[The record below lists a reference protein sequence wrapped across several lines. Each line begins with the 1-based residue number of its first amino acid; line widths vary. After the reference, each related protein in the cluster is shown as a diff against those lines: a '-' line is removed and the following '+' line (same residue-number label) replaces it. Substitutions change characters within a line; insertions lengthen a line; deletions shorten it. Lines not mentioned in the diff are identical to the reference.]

1 MVYTV
6 NGYTPKQGD
15 FVIINFNPSIGRE
28 IKKRRPAIVVSA
40 NHYNAVTGMCAVCP
54 ITDTKYKNY
63 IALDKSHKLQGY
75 INPFQI
81 KTFDFMEK
89 QRNVR
94 FVEKATLA
102 ELGEVAQI
110 IDMVFDFSSL
120 LSE

>member
-1 MVYTV
+1 MVYNI

-15 FVIINFNPSIGRE
+15 FVIINFNPSMDRE
-28 IKKRRPAIVVSA
+28 IKKRKPAIVVSA

-54 ITDTKYKNY
+54 IANTKYKNY
-63 IALDKSHKLQGY
+63 IALDKRHKLQGY

-102 ELGEVAQI
+102 ELGKVAQI
-110 IDMVFDFSSL
+110 IDMMFDFSSL